1 MMFLKEVQGINNLSF
16 LAQKAM
22 QGFITGLHNSP
33 LKGFSVEFAEHRFYN
48 TGESVKN
55 LDWKL
60 LARTEKKYVKQF
72 IEETNLKAHIWL
84 DVSGSMA
91 FPYPQQNKLKL
102 GLLISSTLGFIL
114 NKQRD
119 AFMLQLFNGRNV
131 LWQSELKS
139 TKSHLNYCVNL
150 MEKLWTHGLS
160 IELTS
165 PERNQ
170 PSSLEKLLDIKT
182 GSTRISD
189 SLHHLG
195 RRNLVLICSDCLWD
209 KNNPQEELDFW
220 NSLNYMRFKKAEVL
234 LIHIMDEELELNL
247 KLQDSPIRFQDL
259 ETQEEIRLNPTEYQ
273 KLYSENEIKRVQKIK
288 ENCYT
293 NGIGYFQMDVSQPL
307 ETALF
312 AFYKQRNKM
321 I

>member
-1 MMFLKEVQGINNLSF
+1 MMLLKEVQGINNLSF

-102 GLLISSTLGFIL
+102 GLLISSTLGYIL

-119 AFMLQLFNGRNV
+119 AFMLQLFNGKNV

-139 TKSHLNYCVNL
+139 TKSHLNYCITL
-150 MEKLWTHGLS
+150 LEKLWTQGLS
-160 IELTS
+160 IELAS
-165 PERNQ
+165 PEKNK
-170 PSSLEKLLDIKT
+170 LTGIDNLLDIRT
-182 GSTRISD
+182 GSTRMSE
-189 SLHHLG
+189 SLQHLG
-195 RRNLVLICSDCLWD
+195 RRNLVVICSDCLWD
-209 KNNPQEELDFW
+209 NNNGEEELEFW
-220 NSLNYMRFKKAEVL
+220 NSLNYMRYKKAEVL
-234 LIHIMDEELELNL
+234 LIHIMDQELELNFNF
-247 KLQDSPIRFQDL
+247 QDGSIRFQDL
-259 ETQEEIRLNPTEYQ
+259 ETQKQIRLNPVEYK
-273 KLYSENEIKRVQKIK
+273 KLYSENETKRVQKIK
-288 ENCYT
+288 ENCYS
-293 NGIGYFQMDVSQPL
+293 NGIGYFQIDVSQPL

-312 AFYKQRNKM
+312 AFYKQRNK
-321 I
+321 IV

>member
-1 MMFLKEVQGINNLSF
+1 MMLLKEVQGINNLSF

-102 GLLISSTLGFIL
+102 GLLISSTLGYIL

-119 AFMLQLFNGRNV
+119 AFMLQLFNGKNI

-139 TKSHLNYCVNL
+139 TKSHLNYCITL
-150 MEKLWTHGLS
+150 LEKLWTQGLS
-160 IELTS
+160 IELAS
-165 PERNQ
+165 PEKNK
-170 PSSLEKLLDIKT
+170 LTGIDNLLDIRT
-182 GSTRISD
+182 GSTRMSE
-189 SLHHLG
+189 SLQHLG
-195 RRNLVLICSDCLWD
+195 RRNLVVICSDCLWD
-209 KNNPQEELDFW
+209 NNNGDEELEFW
-220 NSLNYMRFKKAEVL
+220 NSLNYMRYKKAEVL
-234 LIHIMDEELELNL
+234 LIHIMDQELELNFNF
-247 KLQDSPIRFQDL
+247 QDGSIRFQDL
-259 ETQEEIRLNPTEYQ
+259 ETQKQIRLNPVEYK
-273 KLYSENEIKRVQKIK
+273 KLYSENETKRVQKIK
-288 ENCYT
+288 ENCYS
-293 NGIGYFQMDVSQPL
+293 NGIGYFQIDVSQPL

-312 AFYKQRNKM
+312 AFYKQRNK
-321 I
+321 IV

>member
-1 MMFLKEVQGINNLSF
+1 MFLKDVQGISNLSF

-22 QGFITGLHNSP
+22 QGFITGLHSSP

-91 FPYPQQNKLKL
+91 FPHPQQSKLKFS
-102 GLLISSTLGFIL
+102 LLLASTLGFIL

-119 AFMLQLFNGRNV
+119 AFTMQFFNGNDI
-131 LWQSELKS
+131 LWRSDLKS
-139 TKSHLNYCVNL
+139 TKSHLNHCLYFL
-150 MEKLWTHGLS
+150 EQLWVQG
-160 IELTS
+160 
-165 PERNQ
+165 
-170 PSSLEKLLDIKT
+170 LDISSVVNSNENKW
-182 GSTRISD
+182 GLDSILPINSNRVSISE
-189 SLHHLG
+189 SLQYLG
-195 RRNLVLICSDCLWD
+195 RRNLVIICSDCLWNSD
-209 KNNPQEELDFW
+209 QKSDEMEFW

-234 LIHIMDEELELNL
+234 LIHIADQEKEVNFSIA
-247 KLQDSPIRFQDL
+247 DAPIRFHDL
-259 ETQEEIRLNPTEYQ
+259 ETQQEIRLNPTEYKQ
-273 KLYSENEIKRVQKIK
+273 LYFENENKRIQKIK
-288 ENCYT
+288 ENCYQ
-293 NGIGYFQMDVSQPL
+293 NGIGYFNADVSQPL

-312 AFYKQRNKM
+312 AFYKQRNKL

>member
-1 MMFLKEVQGINNLSF
+1 MFLKDVQGISNLSF

-91 FPYPQQNKLKL
+91 FPHPQQSKLKL
-102 GLLISSTLGFIL
+102 GLLLASTLGFIL

-119 AFMLQLFNGRNV
+119 AFSIQFFESDKI
-131 LWQSELKS
+131 LWRSDLKS
-139 TKSHLNYCVNL
+139 TKSHLNHCL
-150 MEKLWTHGLS
+150 FFLEKLWTDGLNIQARSSEKPNELGLDS
-160 IELTS
+160 ILPINTNPISISE
-165 PERNQ
+165 
-170 PSSLEKLLDIKT
+170 SLQ
-182 GSTRISD
+182 
-189 SLHHLG
+189 HLG
-195 RRNLVLICSDCLWD
+195 RRNLVVICSDCLWNSD
-209 KNNPQEELDFW
+209 QKNEEVEFW
-220 NSLNYMRFKKAEVL
+220 NCLNYMRFKKAEVL
-234 LIHIMDEELELNL
+234 LIHIADQEKEENFSIS
-247 KLQDSPIRFQDL
+247 DSPIRFQDL
-259 ETQEEIRLNPTEYQ
+259 ETQQEIRLNPAEYKQ
-273 KLYSENEIKRVQKIK
+273 LYIENEAKRIQKIK
-288 ENCYT
+288 ENCYQ
-293 NGIGYFQMDVSQPL
+293 NGIGYFNADVSQPL

-312 AFYKQRNKM
+312 AFYKQRNKLV
-321 I
+321 

>member
-1 MMFLKEVQGINNLSF
+1 MLLKEVQGINNLSF

-102 GLLISSTLGFIL
+102 GLLISSTLGYIL

-119 AFMLQLFNGRNV
+119 AFMLQLFNGKNV

-139 TKSHLNYCVNL
+139 TKSHLNYCITL
-150 MEKLWTHGLS
+150 LEKLWTQGLS
-160 IELTS
+160 IELAS
-165 PERNQ
+165 PEKNK
-170 PSSLEKLLDIKT
+170 LTGIDNLLDIRT
-182 GSTRISD
+182 GSTRMSE
-189 SLHHLG
+189 SLQHLG
-195 RRNLVLICSDCLWD
+195 RRNLVVICSDCLWD
-209 KNNPQEELDFW
+209 NNNGEEELEFW
-220 NSLNYMRFKKAEVL
+220 NSLNYMRYKKAEVL
-234 LIHIMDEELELNL
+234 LIHIMDQELELNFNF
-247 KLQDSPIRFQDL
+247 QDGSIRFQDL
-259 ETQEEIRLNPTEYQ
+259 ETQKQIRLNPVEYK
-273 KLYSENEIKRVQKIK
+273 KLYSENETKRVQKIK
-288 ENCYT
+288 ENCYS
-293 NGIGYFQMDVSQPL
+293 NGIGYFQIDVSQPL

-312 AFYKQRNKM
+312 AFYKQRNK
-321 I
+321 IV

>member
-1 MMFLKEVQGINNLSF
+1 MFLKEVQGINNLSF

-48 TGESVKN
+48 NGESVKN

-102 GLLISSTLGFIL
+102 GLLISSTIGFIL

-119 AFMLQLFNGRNV
+119 AFGLQLFNGRNV

-139 TKSHLNYCVNL
+139 TKSHLSYCVNL
-150 MEKLWTHGLS
+150 LERLWNHGLS

-165 PERNQ
+165 PEKKQ
-170 PSSLEKLLDIKT
+170 TSKLETLLEIKT
-182 GSTRISD
+182 VSTPISE

-195 RRNLVLICSDCLWD
+195 RRNLVVICSDCLWN
-209 KNNPQEELDFW
+209 KNNPDEEKEFW
-220 NSLNYMRFKKAEVL
+220 NSLSFMRFKKSEVL
-234 LIHIMDEELELNL
+234 LIHIMDQDLELNL
-247 KLQDSPIRFQDL
+247 KLQDGPIRFHDL

-273 KLYSENEIKRVQKIK
+273 KLYSENETQRVQKIK
-288 ENCYT
+288 ENCYS

-312 AFYKQRNKM
+312 AFYKQRNK
-321 I
+321 II

>member
-1 MMFLKEVQGINNLSF
+1 MLLKEVQGINNLSF

-102 GLLISSTLGFIL
+102 GLLISSTLGYIL

-119 AFMLQLFNGRNV
+119 AFMLQLFNGKNV

-139 TKSHLNYCVNL
+139 TKSHLSYCITL
-150 MEKLWTHGLS
+150 LEKLWTKGLS

-165 PERNQ
+165 PEKNNATT
-170 PSSLEKLLDIKT
+170 LENLLDIKT
-182 GSTRISD
+182 GSTRMSE
-189 SLHHLG
+189 SLQHLG
-195 RRNLVLICSDCLWD
+195 RRNLVVICSDCLWD
-209 KNNPQEELDFW
+209 NNNGEEELEFW
-220 NSLNYMRFKKAEVL
+220 NSLNYMRYKKAEVL

-247 KLQDSPIRFQDL
+247 NLQDSPILFQDL
-259 ETQEEIRLNPTEYQ
+259 ENHEQIRLNPVEYQ
-273 KLYSENEIKRVQKIK
+273 KLYSENETKRVQKIK
-288 ENCYT
+288 ENCYSL
-293 NGIGYFQMDVSQPL
+293 GIGYFQIDVSQPL

-312 AFYKQRNKM
+312 AFYKQRNK
-321 I
+321 IV